1 MLEVDS
7 ILSKCLEIAYKI
19 TAKVVECSDEL
30 TYSWHVDYRSL
41 KKVIYLQKEKKK
53 TYNDWPWVSW
63 DMKLQQLQLN

>member
-41 KKVIYLQKEKKK
+41 KKFIYLQKEKKRL
-53 TYNDWPWVSW
+53 TMTGHEFHETWNYNSFS
-63 DMKLQQLQLN
+63 